1 MSVSVSP
8 SASPLGRLV
17 SRLTGRPVRTVRGFS
32 LVELV
37 IVIVIIGVL
46 AAIAVPRL
54 SRGATTASENAL
66 SANLAAM
73 RSAVELF
80 YAEHGQ
86 TYPALAKFEDALTKY
101 SNLAGTTFGD
111 RDTATGV
118 IYGPYL
124 RAIPPLPVGANKGK
138 TAAVAA
144 LGDDGAWV
152 YDVTKG
158 TVKANCAAGEVD
170 SNNKKYSD
178 Y

>member
-1 MSVSVSP
+1 MSFLSKRSLHKR
-8 SASPLGRLV
+8 A
-17 SRLTGRPVRTVRGFS
+17 FS

-54 SRGATTASENAL
+54 SRGATSAGENAL
-66 SANLAAM
+66 SANLTAM
-73 RSAVELF
+73 RSAIELF

-101 SNLAGTTFGD
+101 SNAAGSTFGD

-124 RAIPPLPVGANKGK
+124 RAIPPLPVGTNKGK
-138 TAAVAA
+138 TAGVAT
-144 LGDDGAWV
+144 LGEDGGWV
-152 YDVTKG
+152 YDATKG
-158 TVKANCAAGEVD
+158 TVKANCADAEVD
-170 SNNKKYSD
+170 SNNKKYNT

>member
-1 MSVSVSP
+1 MSLLNSSLT
-8 SASPLGRLV
+8 SPLGRLMGKK
-17 SRLTGRPVRTVRGFS
+17 RAFS

-54 SRGATTASENAL
+54 SRGATAATENAL

-73 RSAVELF
+73 RSAIELF

-86 TYPALAKFEDALTKY
+86 TYPALAKFDDALTKY
-101 SNLAGTTFGD
+101 SNITGTTFGD

-124 RAIPPLPVGANKGK
+124 RAVPPLPVGANKGK
-138 TAAVAA
+138 TAAVAT
-144 LGDDGAWV
+144 LGEDGGWV
-152 YDVTKG
+152 YDATKG
-158 TVKANCAAGEVD
+158 TVKANCADGEVD
-170 SNNKKYSD
+170 SNSKKYNT

>member
-1 MSVSVSP
+1 MSSLFPFVGSSI
-8 SASPLGRLV
+8 GRL
-17 SRLTGRPVRTVRGFS
+17 LAKKRGFS

-73 RSAVELF
+73 RSAIELF
-80 YAEHGQ
+80 YSEHGQ

-101 SNLAGTTFGD
+101 SNVTGTTFGD

-124 RAIPPLPVGANKGK
+124 RAVPPLPVGANKGK
-138 TAAVAA
+138 TAAVAT
-144 LGDDGAWV
+144 LGEDGGWV
-152 YDVTKG
+152 YDVAKG
-158 TVKANCAAGEVD
+158 TVKANCADAEVD
-170 SNNKKYSD
+170 SNSKKYNT

>member
-1 MSVSVSP
+1 MSFP
-8 SASPLGRLV
+8 SLAFS
-17 SRLTGRPVRTVRGFS
+17 SRTRQANGAKRAFS

-80 YAEHGQ
+80 YAEHAQ

-101 SNLAGTTFGD
+101 SDAAAANFGD
-111 RDTATGV
+111 RNAATGI

-124 RAIPPLPVGANKGK
+124 RAVPPLPVGAKKGK

-144 LGDDGAWV
+144 LGEDGGWV
-152 YDVTKG
+152 YDATKG
-158 TVKANCAAGEVD
+158 TVSANCADAEVD
-170 SNNKKYSD
+170 TNGKKYNT

>member
-1 MSVSVSP
+1 MSTQCPSLPSP
-8 SASPLGRLV
+8 AR
-17 SRLTGRPVRTVRGFS
+17 RPFGLKRAFS

-73 RSAVELF
+73 RSAIELF

-86 TYPALAKFEDALTKY
+86 TYPALAKFEDPLTKY
-101 SNLAGTTFGD
+101 SDLSGTTFGD

-124 RAIPPLPVGANKGK
+124 RAVPPLPVGAAKGK

-144 LGDDGAWV
+144 IGDDGGWV

-158 TVKANCAAGEVD
+158 TVKANCGATEVD

>member
-1 MSVSVSP
+1 MSFLAKRSLHNR
-8 SASPLGRLV
+8 A
-17 SRLTGRPVRTVRGFS
+17 FS
-32 LVELV
+32 LIELV

-54 SRGATTASENAL
+54 SRGATSAGENAL
-66 SANLAAM
+66 AANLTAM

-101 SNLAGTTFGD
+101 SNAAGTTFGD

-124 RAIPPLPVGANKGK
+124 RAVPPLPVGTNKGK
-138 TAAVAA
+138 TGAVAT
-144 LGDDGAWV
+144 LGEDGGWV
-152 YDVTKG
+152 YDATKG
-158 TVKANCAAGEVD
+158 TVKANCADGEVD
-170 SNNKKYSD
+170 SNGKKYNT